1 MKAILILGAGLAIF
15 GAFAPAQQRNI
26 PKDVSTIRGFN
37 YESAPTIGH
46 NEHWLLYDPAE
57 TERDMDYAKR
67 LNLNQVRIFLG
78 YTAYLRDKVVFRKNL
93 VHFVRACHQRGIGV
107 MPVVGYPGRIAADK
121 ASWPKTRD
129 WVADLV
135 ATIGNGK
142 EPGLTF
148 WDVHNEPGTARI
160 EFARYM
166 AGVFRELDK
175 VTPITIGSTTE
186 PEMEATGSD
195 LVDVLCFHDYSA
207 TRAQIRTHIEHAK
220 LYAAKQGKQVM
231 NTEIG
236 CIARSNPYDVTLEE
250 YMKAG
255 VGWYIWELMITNQWG
270 TVHGVLYG
278 DGTVRDPSIVAALM
292 GFFRNRGTDVIPEV
306 VDREGRA
313 TRAVAE
319 GKKWLADPNA
329 DWAEGLD
336 IAERAANLLE
346 AGQLIAMH
354 DLPTRQV
361 DLLRRPGRGGA
372 PAQPDMPTLRALVEK
387 FTAILEPYQLPLG
400 DPGRSRIPGSIR

>member
-1 MKAILILGAGLAIF
+1 VA
-15 GAFAPAQQRNI
+15 
-26 PKDVSTIRGFN
+26 
-37 YESAPTIGH
+37 
-46 NEHWLLYDPAE
+46 
-57 TERDMDYAKR
+57 
-67 LNLNQVRIFLG
+67 
-78 YTAYLRDKVVFRKNL
+78 FRKNL
-93 VHFVRACHQRGIGV
+93 VHLVRACRQRGIGV
-107 MPVVGYPGRIAADK
+107 MPTLQYPREWVQDK
-121 ASWPKTRD
+121 ATWHLAKEYAT
-129 WVADLV
+129 DLV
-135 ATIGNGK
+135 NTIGNGK

-292 GFFRNRGTDVIPEV
+292 GFFRNRGTDIIPEV
-306 VDREGRA
+306 VDHEGRA

-372 PAQPDMPTLRALVEK
+372 PAQPDMPALRALVEK

-400 DPGRSRIPGSIR
+400 DPGRSRIPGWIR